1 MEVLLCRAFSL
12 MLDRLV
18 KPRLFKHPLTS
29 NVSPG
34 VMFASGRIGVGSW
47 ASRTRVRNNNKPK
60 ARMYIGEA
68 FRLANASGK
77 KQFARIFGQ
86 DVLGG
91 SNASKSLFRPSH
103 FQRTKL
109 AEALRPPILTC
120 NDVADRPDEILLPY
134 PTLPSP
140 LHHQ

>member
-1 MEVLLCRAFSL
+1 
-12 MLDRLV
+12 
-18 KPRLFKHPLTS
+18 
-29 NVSPG
+29 
-34 VMFASGRIGVGSW
+34 MFASGRIGVGSW

-109 AEALRPPILTC
+109 AEALRPPILLVTTSLTGRR
-120 NDVADRPDEILLPY
+120 DIAPLPH
-134 PTLPSP
+134 PHLASPSSMRTKP
-140 LHHQ
+140 APRLSLCT